1 MPDGGSIRIAAAP
14 CPAKADEEARVRLTV
29 ADTGTGMTPETV
41 RRATEP
47 FFTTKPAGSG
57 TGLGLAQVYGIVR
70 QSGGSVSID
79 SEVGKGTIVTIELP
93 GCSLP
98 LETTADPDGPG
109 ESGRTA
115 DFRVLV
121 CDDDDAVRGFVA
133 RTLEEAGYAVE
144 AVADGR
150 TAVEA
155 IRNGGHDMLVVDF
168 AMQGM
173 NGGEVARQVR
183 AFDPAPALL
192 MITGYADTVLLDKMG
207 TDVPVL
213 RKPFDGPSLLVEV
226 RRSLDGRERKAE
238 A

>member
-1 MPDGGSIRIAAAP
+1 
-14 CPAKADEEARVRLTV
+14 
-29 ADTGTGMTPETV
+29 MTPETV

-57 TGLGLAQVYGIVR
+57 TGLGLAQVYGIVN
-70 QSGGSVSID
+70 QSGGNVSID
-79 SEVGKGTIVTIELP
+79 SDVGKGTIVTIELP

-98 LETTADPDGPG
+98 PERAADPADPG
-109 ESGRTA
+109 EAGRPT

-150 TAVEA
+150 TAIEA

-173 NGGEVARQVR
+173 NGAEVARQVR
-183 AFDPAPALL
+183 GFDRAPALL
-192 MITGYADTVLLDKMG
+192 MITGYADTIMLDKMG
-207 TDVPVL
+207 ESVPML
-213 RKPFDGPSLLVEV
+213 RKPFDGPTLLAAV
-226 RRSLDGRERKAE
+226 RRSLDSPERKAE